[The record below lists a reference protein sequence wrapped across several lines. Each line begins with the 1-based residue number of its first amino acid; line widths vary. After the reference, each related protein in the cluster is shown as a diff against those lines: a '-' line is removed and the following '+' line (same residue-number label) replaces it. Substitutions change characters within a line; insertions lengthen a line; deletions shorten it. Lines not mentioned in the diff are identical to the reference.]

1 MNFFFRTNFNKKIGL
16 GHLFR
21 VLRIYNELKKNII
34 VKYLQTIMTH
44 LSRTLLK
51 KVYFKNYTK
60 IRILKTKSLMPRYFL
75 KKSKTIKNQ

>member
-1 MNFFFRTNFNKKIGL
+1 
-16 GHLFR
+16 
-21 VLRIYNELKKNII
+21 
-34 VKYLQTIMTH
+34 MTH